1 MPKKTKR
8 HLFKLARFLISYS
21 PKTEKEK
28 VMMGYYL
35 LIGLIMLV
43 SWYVSH
49 TLKSKFRKYSKT
61 HLQNG
66 MSGAEI
72 ARKMLEDNGI
82 YDVKVISTPGQLTDH
97 YNPQKKTVNLSEA
110 VYSQRNAAAAAV
122 AAHECG
128 HAVQH
133 AKAYSWLKMRSAL
146 VPVVSVASRFS
157 QFVIMGGIILMAAVS
172 FGVGQMVL
180 LAGIILFGMGTLFS
194 FITLPVEYDASH
206 RALAWL
212 KAENIVTPQEYE
224 GSKDA
229 LKWAART
236 YVVAAVGSLA
246 TLLYFIGIFL
256 GSRD

>member
-1 MPKKTKR
+1 
-8 HLFKLARFLISYS
+8 
-21 PKTEKEK
+21 
-28 VMMGYYL
+28 MMGYYI
-35 LIGLIMLV
+35 LIGAIMLV

-49 TLKSKFRKYSKT
+49 KLKSKFKQYSKV

-97 YNPQKKTVNLSEA
+97 YHPQKKTVNLSES
-110 VYSQRNAAAAAV
+110 VYAQRNAAAAAV

-133 AKAYSWLKMRSAL
+133 AQAYGWLKMRSTL
-146 VPVVSVASRFS
+146 VPVVSVASKYS
-157 QFVIMGGIILMAAVS
+157 QFVIMGGIILMMMVAG
-172 FGVGQMVL
+172 GVGQMVL
-180 LAGIILFGMGTLFS
+180 LAGIIMFGMGTLFS
-194 FITLPVEYDASH
+194 FITLPVEYDASN

-212 KAENIVTPQEYE
+212 KSENIVTPQEYE

-236 YVVAAVGSLA
+236 YVVAAIGSLA

-256 GSRD
+256 GRD